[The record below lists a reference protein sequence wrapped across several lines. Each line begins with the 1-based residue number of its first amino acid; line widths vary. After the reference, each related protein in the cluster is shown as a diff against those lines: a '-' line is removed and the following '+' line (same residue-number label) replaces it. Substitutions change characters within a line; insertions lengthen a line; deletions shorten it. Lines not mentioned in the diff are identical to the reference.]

1 MLMNPEFLIIAAI
14 IFFFAG
20 IFHGSIGTGFPMIAT
35 PLLALV
41 TDLQTAIILTLI
53 PTVLVNLVSIISE
66 GDAFTAVKQHLPL
79 ALYALLGSSL
89 GTLLLILFHSEVFK
103 ALLAISI
110 LIYLFIDRIQ
120 FNLSWIRQQPQL
132 SKLVFG
138 TSAGMLGGLTNV
150 MAPVLIIYSLESQH
164 TKKQIIQANNL
175 CFLFGKLIQIVLFS
189 LYGEINNSVLS
200 TSLIMLLATA
210 IALFI
215 GVKIKK
221 RIQGDLYKKILKVL
235 LLVLAI
241 TILYQVIL

>member
-1 MLMNPEFLIIAAI
+1 MLISPEFLLIAAI
-14 IFFFAG
+14 IFFFAAL
-20 IFHGSIGTGFPMIAT
+20 FHGSIGTGFPMIAT
-35 PLLALV
+35 PLLALI

-66 GDAFTAVKQHLPL
+66 GNALSAVKQHFPL

-89 GTLLLILFHSEVFK
+89 GTLLLISLNSEVFK
-103 ALLAISI
+103 ALLAIAI
-110 LIYLFIDRIQ
+110 LIYLFVDKIQ

-138 TSAGMLGGLTNV
+138 TSAGLLGGLTNV
-150 MAPVLIIYSLESQH
+150 MAPILIIYSLESRYSK
-164 TKKQIIQANNL
+164 TQIIQATNL

-189 LYGEINNSVLS
+189 SYGEIHKSEFT
-200 TSLIMLLATA
+200 TSLIMLLVTA
-210 IALFI
+210 VALFI

-221 RIQGDLYKKILKVL
+221 RIEADLYKKALKGL

-241 TILYQVIL
+241 TILFQVIL

>member
-1 MLMNPEFLIIAAI
+1 MLISPEFLLIAAI
-14 IFFFAG
+14 IFFFAAL
-20 IFHGSIGTGFPMIAT
+20 FHGSIGTGFPMIAT
-35 PLLALV
+35 PLLALI

-66 GDAFTAVKQHLPL
+66 GNPLSAVKQHFPL

-89 GTLLLILFHSEVFK
+89 GTLLLISLNSEVFK
-103 ALLAISI
+103 ALLAIAI
-110 LIYLFIDRIQ
+110 LIYLFVDKIQ

-138 TSAGMLGGLTNV
+138 TSAGLLGGLTNV
-150 MAPVLIIYSLESQH
+150 MAPILIIYSLESRYSK
-164 TKKQIIQANNL
+164 TQIIQATNL

-189 LYGEINNSVLS
+189 SYGEIHKSEFT
-200 TSLIMLLATA
+200 TSLIMLLVTA
-210 IALFI
+210 VALFI

-221 RIQGDLYKKILKVL
+221 RIEADLYKKALKGL

-241 TILYQVIL
+241 TILFQVIL